1 MARYHSNVCHVFCV
15 RHVYCVD
22 GFIVLYDGDMLE
34 PERVGAERFGEAK
47 IATAD
52 CGGLHTST
60 VMEEGALY
68 TWVAGGGGGETSN
81 HRS

>member
-1 MARYHSNVCHVFCV
+1 
-15 RHVYCVD
+15 
-22 GFIVLYDGDMLE
+22 MLE

-52 CGGLHTST
+52 CGGLHTAA

-68 TWVAGGGGGETSN
+68 TWVAGGGGGETSKGYMN
-81 HRS
+81 RRPASGTRTGTTSEALLQPPVYISPFW